1 MRTIYG
7 INMKLMNGTVCMSSD
22 ISIYGCKELR
32 DNVLEKLKQENK
44 NYENENAF
52 NIVYDLFE
60 SELYDSASEVPI
72 LNKNNNI

>member
-1 MRTIYG
+1 MKTIYG

-22 ISIYGCKELR
+22 VSIYGCKELR

-44 NYENENAF
+44 NYENAF
-52 NIVYDLFE
+52 NIEYNLFE
-60 SELYDSASEVPI
+60 SELYESASEVPI

>member
-1 MRTIYG
+1 MRTVYG

-44 NYENENAF
+44 DSEKDNTL
-52 NIVYDLFE
+52 NIEYDLFE

>member
-1 MRTIYG
+1 MRKVYG

-22 ISIYGCKELR
+22 ISIYGYKELR

-44 NYENENAF
+44 DFENNNTL
-52 NIVYDLFE
+52 NIEYDLFE

>member
-1 MRTIYG
+1 MRIVYG
-7 INMKLMNGTVCMSSD
+7 INMKLMNGTVCMNSD
-22 ISIYGCKELR
+22 VSIYGCKELR

-52 NIVYDLFE
+52 NIEYNLFE
-60 SELYDSASEVPI
+60 SELYESASEVPI

>member
-1 MRTIYG
+1 MRIVYG

-44 NYENENAF
+44 DDKAF

>member
-1 MRTIYG
+1 MRIIYG

-52 NIVYDLFE
+52 NIEYNLFE
-60 SELYDSASEVPI
+60 SELYESASEVPI